1 MMKESKMRSNDNVKV
16 IVRVRPPLQREL
28 EGDIFISTVQ
38 VHPDRKRIQLFEYY
52 NLETL
57 TSEDLESYIDNPYN
71 YSKHEY
77 TFDHVYDDEA
87 SQ

>member
-1 MMKESKMRSNDNVKV
+1 MKESKIRGNDNVKV

-52 NLETL
+52 NL
-57 TSEDLESYIDNPYN
+57 
-71 YSKHEY
+71 
-77 TFDHVYDDEA
+77 
-87 SQ
+87 

>member
-38 VHPDRKRIQLFEYY
+38 VHPERKRIQLFEYY
-52 NLETL
+52 NL
-57 TSEDLESYIDNPYN
+57 
-71 YSKHEY
+71 
-77 TFDHVYDDEA
+77 
-87 SQ
+87 